1 VGVPANNVKRPL
13 RAIALLL
20 LALFLVS
27 SCTYFVRQPALP
39 RREAIEPAGSE
50 EKYAGL
56 LQDADI
62 IYFPSESVTLRSRSD
77 AAWKLL
83 EALRDRGGSFAIGSD
98 WSGNEGDRRNYLDE
112 AGKVGAEIL
121 ALHEAKWRAQNDAGL
136 GADQFVADSI
146 ATYVLKHPNEKI
158 LVFLSRDRLGLGE
171 GVPFLVGQKTKA
183 RQLILNPRKRS
194 ESGARLLA
202 AR

>member
-1 VGVPANNVKRPL
+1 VPANNVKRSL
-13 RAIALLL
+13 SAIALFSF
-20 LALFLVS
+20 ALFLAS

-50 EKYAGL
+50 EKYAVLVQG
-56 LQDADI
+56 ADI
-62 IYFPSESVTLRSRSD
+62 IYFPNESVMLHSRSD

-83 EALRDRGGSFAIGSD
+83 EALRGRGGSFAVGSD
-98 WSGNEGDRRNYLDE
+98 WSGNESDRRNYLDE
-112 AGKVGAEIL
+112 AGKGGAEIL
-121 ALHEAKWRAQNDAGL
+121 TLHEAKWRAQNDAAL
-136 GADQFVADSI
+136 SADQFVADSI
-146 ATYVLKHPNEKI
+146 ATYVLKHPNDKI
-158 LVFLSRDRLGLGE
+158 LVFLSRERLGLGE